1 MARLNRTLI
10 ADIDVFQGLGDED
23 LDVVLEHAGAL
34 RVERD
39 SPVFEQ
45 GGEANRFFLLLDG
58 ALRVV
63 QTTKDGQQV
72 IARYIAAGSLVG
84 IAPAIGRDT
93 YPATAVAAVDC
104 VLVWWPMSVWP
115 DLTARF
121 PLFAANAYKTVG
133 MRLQETQDR
142 VVELSLAQVEQRVAN
157 AVLRLVRQT
166 GRKTED
172 GIEIDFP
179 VSRQDIA
186 DMTGTT
192 LHTVSRLMS
201 AWEGQG
207 MIRSGRKRI
216 SVTDPH
222 RLMLV
227 SQGKKES

>member
-1 MARLNRTLI
+1 MAKLNRSLI
-10 ADIDVFQGLGDED
+10 ADVEIFNGLQDED
-23 LDVVLEHAGAL
+23 LDTVLEPASAL
-34 RVERD
+34 RVAKD
-39 SPVFEQ
+39 AAVFEQ
-45 GGEANRFFLLLDG
+45 GGAAERFFLLLDG

-63 QTTKDGQQV
+63 QTTREGQQV

-93 YPATAVAAVDC
+93 YPASAVAAVDC
-104 VLVWWPMSVWP
+104 VLLSWPMSAWP

-121 PLFAANAYKTVG
+121 PVFAANAYRTVG
-133 MRLQETQDR
+133 QRLQETQDR
-142 VVELSLAQVEQRVAN
+142 VIELSLAQVEQRVAN

-192 LHTVSRLMS
+192 LHTVSRLLS
-201 AWEGQG
+201 AWESQG
-207 MIRSGRKRI
+207 MVRSGRKRI

-227 SQGKKES
+227 SQGAKDA

>member
-1 MARLNRTLI
+1 M
-10 ADIDVFQGLGDED
+10 
-23 LDVVLEHAGAL
+23 
-34 RVERD
+34 
-39 SPVFEQ
+39 
-45 GGEANRFFLLLDG
+45 
-58 ALRVV
+58 
-63 QTTKDGQQV
+63 
-72 IARYIAAGSLVG
+72 
-84 IAPAIGRDT
+84 
-93 YPATAVAAVDC
+93 
-104 VLVWWPMSVWP
+104 
-115 DLTARF
+115 
-121 PLFAANAYKTVG
+121 
-133 MRLQETQDR
+133 
-142 VVELSLAQVEQRVAN
+142 ELSLAQVEQRVAN